1 MEDNNT
7 KLLEVNYFFQKEFNE
22 LMAEKQL
29 AKRMEKCSKNYC
41 LECRYHLE
49 KENKWKQEKIEL

>member
-1 MEDNNT
+1 
-7 KLLEVNYFFQKEFNE
+7 
-22 LMAEKQL
+22 MAEKQL

-49 KENKWKQEKIEL
+49 KENKWKQEKLELESQITKLKD